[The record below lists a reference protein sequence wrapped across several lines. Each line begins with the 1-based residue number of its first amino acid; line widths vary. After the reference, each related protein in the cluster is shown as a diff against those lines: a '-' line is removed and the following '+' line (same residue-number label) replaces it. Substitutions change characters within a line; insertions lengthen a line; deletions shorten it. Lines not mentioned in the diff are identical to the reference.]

1 MREWWVKD
9 RSWLHENERRWQGD
23 LTVCTYSSSLIDD
36 NRFIL
41 PMEVKYGR
49 ENGKDIVNFYDLLG
63 GKNSFIKEFV

>member
-1 MREWWVKD
+1 M
-9 RSWLHENERRWQGD
+9 
-23 LTVCTYSSSLIDD
+23 CTYSSSLIDD